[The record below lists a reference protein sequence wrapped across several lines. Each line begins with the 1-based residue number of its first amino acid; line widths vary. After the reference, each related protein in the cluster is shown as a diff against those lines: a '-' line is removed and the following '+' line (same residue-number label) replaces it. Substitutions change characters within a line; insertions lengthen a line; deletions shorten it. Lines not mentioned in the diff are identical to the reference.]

1 MSTSIEVRQVVT
13 AVEIRQPEDTIQVAQ
28 ETSQVTVTTGA
39 PGPQGPQGEQGPQGP
54 EGPQGIPGPE
64 GPVGQSP
71 FTISGQQAGPVWD
84 GVAGVVVVPE
94 DAYLEHALGFAV
106 VDSAPTSDLIIT
118 FEAARATLGTITI
131 PAGEYSGTFYLYML
145 HSGQVYGGDTIT
157 ATVSGADGATGL
169 AWVASGRRGTLI
181 VDPPPSCGF
190 GGFFGGGACS
200 LGLGV

>member
-39 PGPQGPQGEQGPQGP
+39 PGPQGPQGEQGIQ
-54 EGPQGIPGPE
+54 GPE

-94 DAYLEHALGFAV
+94 DAYLEHGLGSAV